1 MKLYDCKVAPNP
13 RRVNVF
19 LAEKGIEI
27 EKEQVDLMQGGQF
40 DPAYQA
46 INPRCVVP
54 SLVLD
59 DGTVIGEAAAICRYL
74 EELHPEP
81 SLYGRTPLERARIAM
96 WEQRT
101 LNDGIGAIGEAFR
114 NRASAFKDRA
124 LPGPKKYA
132 QIEALI
138 ERGRE
143 RALQFWEEVDGE
155 LAKHEFVAGGSFS
168 VADINLLVMIDF
180 AKWIKLEVPENLANL
195 RRWYAA
201 VSARPSAQG

>member
-1 MKLYDCKVAPNP
+1 MKLYDYKAAPNP
-13 RRVNVF
+13 RRVNIF

-27 EKEQVDLMQGGQF
+27 EKQEVDLRNGGQF

-54 SLVLD
+54 ALVLD
-59 DGTVIGEAAAICRYL
+59 DGTVLCEAAAICRYL
-74 EELHPEP
+74 EELNPEP
-81 SLYGRTPLERARIAM
+81 ALYGKTPLERANITM

-101 LNDGIGAIGEAFR
+101 LNDGLGAVAEAFR
-114 NRASAFKDRA
+114 NRVSGFKDRA

-132 QIEALI
+132 QIEALV

-143 RALQFWEEVDGE
+143 RALQFWEEMDGE
-155 LAKHEFVAGGSFS
+155 LAKHEFVAGDSYS
-168 VADINLLVMIDF
+168 AADINLLVMIDF

-195 RRWYAA
+195 KRWYAA
-201 VSARPSAQG
+201 VSARPSAQA